1 MPQAQGDK
9 EYRLPTRGLNTEA
22 NLLDFPQDAFV
33 DGLNFVMDFDPQRMR
48 IRKGH
53 TSTSLSPY
61 SGVFTTN
68 SGGNAQTAFLWKSV
82 ATDPTKNFVVVQNGD
97 KLSFTDA
104 SDSTLTATES
114 YTYSLLTSKSGT
126 TKGQDADARKQP
138 VSYANVK
145 GKLLICSEA
154 IEPTLIEYDPV
165 GDTLTGFIMSLK
177 VRDVLGL
184 ESGIEVDKRPTV
196 IGDFPAGV
204 TASGTYAALS
214 EQHEYN
220 LYNQGWYQQ
229 RRIVAA
235 GAYVDPIANFN
246 TVNSEYP
253 SNADIVWVGMAI
265 SSGDLIFEED
275 LLKDQTFGSSPA
287 PRGHYILDAFDMD
300 RESIR
305 TSPQGS
311 GGYTG
316 GGSGSGGGVSGDL
329 PPYFEEEP

>member
-1 MPQAQGDK
+1 MPIATGEK
-9 EYRLPTRGLNTEA
+9 ENRLPIRGLNTEA
-22 NLLDFPQDAFV
+22 NLLEFPEDAFV
-33 DGLNFVMDFDPQRMR
+33 DGINFVMDFDPQRLR

-53 TSTSLSPY
+53 SSTQLSPY
-61 SGVFTTN
+61 SGGFTTN

-82 ATDPTKNFVVVQNGD
+82 ATDPTRNFLVVQNGD
-97 KLSFTDA
+97 ELSFTDA
-104 SDSTLTATES
+104 SDATLTATET
-114 YTYSLLTSKSGT
+114 YTYSLITSKSGT
-126 TKGQDADARKQP
+126 TKGQDADTRRQP

-154 IEPTLIEYDPV
+154 INPTLIEYDPV
-165 GDTLTGFIMSLK
+165 GDTFTGFIMSLK

-184 ESGIEVDKRPTV
+184 ESGIEVDERPAV

-204 TASGTYAALS
+204 TASGTYAQLS

-229 RRIVAA
+229 RRIVTA
-235 GAYVDPIANFN
+235 GAYVDPIAEFF
-246 TVNSEYP
+246 TQNSEYP
-253 SNADIVWVGMAI
+253 SNSDIVWLGMVE
-265 SSGDLIFEED
+265 SSGDLIFDAEW
-275 LLKDQTFGSSPA
+275 LKDQTFGSSPA
-287 PRGHYILDAFDMD
+287 ARGHYIVDAFDMD

-305 TSPQGS
+305 TSPGGS

-316 GGSGSGGGVSGDL
+316 GGSGSGGGVGGDL